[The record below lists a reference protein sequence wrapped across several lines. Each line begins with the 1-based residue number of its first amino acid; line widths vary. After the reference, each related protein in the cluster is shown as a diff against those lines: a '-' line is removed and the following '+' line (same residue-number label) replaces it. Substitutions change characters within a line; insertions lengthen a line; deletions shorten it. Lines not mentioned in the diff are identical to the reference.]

1 MYDGLDPRHTEHN
14 FGRGS
19 PKEHLGKVWFKLTKW
34 MGGDTNVKLCI
45 HHFLSLGL
53 SPTPLGNLFKKNV
66 TEIPTLNHI
75 YL

>member
-1 MYDGLDPRHTEHN
+1 MILQEKN
-14 FGRGS
+14 FG
-19 PKEHLGKVWFKLTKW
+19 

-45 HHFLSLGL
+45 QHFLFPGL
-53 SPTPLGNLFKKNV
+53 SPIPLENLFKKNV